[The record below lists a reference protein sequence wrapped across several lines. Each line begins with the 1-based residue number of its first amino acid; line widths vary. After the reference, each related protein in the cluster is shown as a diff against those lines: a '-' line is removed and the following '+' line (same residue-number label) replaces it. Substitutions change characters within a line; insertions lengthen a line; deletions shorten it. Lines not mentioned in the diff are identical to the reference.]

1 MPVSDPHPIA
11 SLVRPS
17 RTRTLN
23 KLSGLLE
30 PHRLIL
36 LALFI
41 AGVLAAIQ
49 LMEWSWLPGY
59 LPKLWEGLQMT
70 LIMLVSSVVVGFLF
84 ALPLGLAQ
92 VNGIWPL
99 RWLATGFCTVIRGT
113 PLLLQL
119 WLFYFGLGALFG
131 QFPEIRDS
139 WAWDYLRQA
148 WPYGFIALTVSFAA
162 YQGEIMRGAF
172 AGVPHGELEAAEAFG
187 MSRRKVFCRVW
198 FPRALHRALPTLTGE
213 IILQLKSTPLVAT
226 ITVMDLYAVITQV
239 RQTTYLTYEPLLFLV
254 AVYLCLSGILIVGL
268 RWVENRVPY

>member
-1 MPVSDPHPIA
+1 MPVSEPHSLA

-17 RTRTLN
+17 RTSPIT

-41 AGVLAAIQ
+41 AGLVAAIL
-49 LMEWSWLPGY
+49 LMDWSWLPRY

-70 LIMLVSSVVVGFLF
+70 LIMLFSSVVVGFLF

-92 VNGIWPL
+92 VSGVWPL

-139 WAWDYLRQA
+139 WAW
-148 WPYGFIALTVSFAA
+148 
-162 YQGEIMRGAF
+162 
-172 AGVPHGELEAAEAFG
+172 
-187 MSRRKVFCRVW
+187 
-198 FPRALHRALPTLTGE
+198 
-213 IILQLKSTPLVAT
+213 
-226 ITVMDLYAVITQV
+226 
-239 RQTTYLTYEPLLFLV
+239 TTCAKPGPM
-254 AVYLCLSGILIVGL
+254 ASS
-268 RWVENRVPY
+268 P